1 MEMNCNKCQEL
12 LSDFIDGTLSG
23 EDRNLFDSHLVDC
36 LSCVGVREEMRSI
49 VGVARQTRDHYAAP
63 PNERAMWLRIRNT
76 IEVELD
82 RGRSAKA
89 AANSAL
95 ASSPESF
102 WSRWMGKRWE
112 LSLPQLATSVAAI
125 AATVALV
132 TTLGLH
138 SFKVNPP
145 PVVVTGPGAP
155 DQVNSPDSEMMF
167 GGPRGNGGV
176 RQTEIDYWQ
185 QRVAQRKANWNPRMR
200 DAFDRSIGVINEA
213 VSDSMSELN
222 NNPHDEVSEEM
233 LNAALRD
240 KMELLREFSEF

>member
-1 MEMNCNKCQEL
+1 MNCDKCQEL
-12 LSDFIDGTLSG
+12 LSDFIDGTLTG
-23 EDRNLFDSHLVDC
+23 EDRILFDSHLVDC

-49 VGVARQTRDHYAAP
+49 VGVARETREHYAAP

-82 RGRSAKA
+82 TSRSAKA
-89 AANSAL
+89 AVNSAR

-112 LSLPQLATSVAAI
+112 LSLPQLATSVAAV

-132 TTLGLH
+132 TTLGVR
-138 SFKVNPP
+138 SFTGEPSGPNVQRFTGQGTNPQRG
-145 PVVVTGPGAP
+145 VIVDG
-155 DQVNSPDSEMMF
+155 SFS
-167 GGPRGNGGV
+167 GNGSV

-185 QRVAQRKANWNPRMR
+185 QRVAQRKGNWNPRMR
-200 DAFDRSIGVINEA
+200 DAFDRSMGVINEA

>member
-1 MEMNCNKCQEL
+1 MNCDKCQEL
-12 LSDFIDGTLSG
+12 LSDFIDGTLTG
-23 EDRNLFDSHLVDC
+23 DDRILFDSHLVDC

-49 VGVARQTRDHYAAP
+49 VGVARETREHYTAP

-82 RGRSAKA
+82 TSRSAKA
-89 AANSAL
+89 AVNSAR

-132 TTLGLH
+132 TTLGLQ
-138 SFKVNPP
+138 SFMGNEPSVVDNRPGASSQVN
-145 PVVVTGPGAP
+145 GPG
-155 DQVNSPDSEMMF
+155 SEMMV
-167 GGPRGNGGV
+167 GGPRGNGSV

-200 DAFDRSIGVINEA
+200 DAFDRSMGVINEA

-222 NNPHDEVSEEM
+222 NNPNDEVSEEM

>member
-1 MEMNCNKCQEL
+1 MNCDKCQEL
-12 LSDFIDGTLSG
+12 LSDFIDGTLTG
-23 EDRNLFDSHLVDC
+23 EDQVFFNSHLEEC
-36 LSCVGVREEMRSI
+36 MSCVGVREEMRSI
-49 VGVARQTRDHYAAP
+49 VGVARQTREHYAAP

-82 RGRSAKA
+82 TNRSAKA
-89 AANSAL
+89 AANSARN
-95 ASSPESF
+95 SSTESF

-132 TTLGLH
+132 TTLGLQNFRDDPRMA
-138 SFKVNPP
+138 SGQQPTRQVTNPQRG
-145 PVVVTGPGAP
+145 VIVDGNLLG
-155 DQVNSPDSEMMF
+155 NSV
-167 GGPRGNGGV
+167 V

-200 DAFDRSIGVINEA
+200 DAFDRSMGVINEA

-222 NNPHDEVSEEM
+222 NNPNDEISEEM